1 MMGPVLAACLLI
13 ILSTAWISQANGAT
27 CKKDGGVCT
36 CNDQTKNVDCSSKG
50 LTAIPSNIPV
60 ETTELRL
67 NFNSLSKLSPAAF
80 HGLSKLTYLSLTQNK
95 LQTLPPGVFD
105 HLVALGTLNLNNNQ
119 LKYLPPKIFDSLT
132 KLTYLTLNTNKLQSL
147 PEGVFDK
154 LAELKTLDLQNNQ
167 LQRVPDGVFD
177 SLLNLNTLDLSINAW
192 KLQRNQ
198 LKRVP
203 EGAFDKLQ
211 NIKDLRLEENPWD
224 CTCNDILY
232 MAKWLKKK
240 QDEGLGGVDTAGC
253 EEGGKAV
260 LEITEEEAAEDCVY
274 PNTTTAIPTTII
286 TTLASSNDDDIP
298 ELPVPQENFQK
309 FLGYQEPDHLPT
321 QPQCLMSISG
331 YLGLMM
337 SLVLTSAAILYV
349 IHFLKKA

>member
-50 LTAIPSNIPV
+50 LTAIPINIPAD
-60 ETTELRL
+60 TDRL
-67 NFNSLSKLSPAAF
+67 LLGSNKLSSLPHTAF
-80 HGLSKLTYLSLTQNK
+80 HGLNKLTFLDLNYNE

-105 HLVALGTLNLNNNQ
+105 QLNDLKTLDLQQNQ
-119 LKYLPPKIFDSLT
+119 LKSLPPKIFDKLT
-132 KLTYLTLNTNKLQSL
+132 KLTLLYLQNNQLQRV

-167 LQRVPDGVFD
+167 LRSVP
-177 SLLNLNTLDLSINAW
+177 N
-192 KLQRNQ
+192 
-198 LKRVP
+198 
-203 EGAFDKLQ
+203 GAFDYLS
-211 NIKDLRLEENPWD
+211 NIKTLWLQSNPWD
-224 CTCNDILY
+224 CSCKDILY
-232 MAKWLKKK
+232 LRDWINDNKDKVTGA
-240 QDEGLGGVDTAGC
+240 QDAACGDQQS
-253 EEGGKAV
+253 KAV

>member
-13 ILSTAWISQANGAT
+13 ILSTAWISQANGAL

-36 CNDQTKNVDCSSKG
+36 CNDKTKSVDCSYKE
-50 LTAIPSNIPV
+50 LTAIPSNIP
-60 ETTELRL
+60 TDTDRLELDY
-67 NFNSLSKLSPAAF
+67 NKLSSLPPTAF
-80 HGLSKLTYLSLTQNK
+80 HNLKELTYLNLDTNQ
-95 LQTLPPGVFD
+95 LQTLSEGVFD
-105 HLVALGTLNLNNNQ
+105 ELKNLETLRIQQNQ
-119 LKYLPPKIFDSLT
+119 LKSLPPKIFDKLT
-132 KLTYLTLNTNKLQSL
+132 KLTLLYLEDNKLQSL
-147 PEGVFDK
+147 PHGVFDK
-154 LAELKTLDLQNNQ
+154 LTELKTLSLHSNQ
-167 LQRVPDGVFD
+167 LR
-177 SLLNLNTLDLSINAW
+177 
-192 KLQRNQ
+192 
-198 LKRVP
+198 RVP
-203 EGAFDKLQ
+203 EGAFDYLSSLSLVTL
-211 NIKDLRLEENPWD
+211 NDNPWD
-224 CTCNDILY
+224 CSCNDILY
-232 MAKWLKKK
+232 LSKWIREK
-240 QDEGLGGVDTAGC
+240 EGKVNGIESATCVNK
-253 EEGGKAV
+253 KAV

>member
-67 NFNSLSKLSPAAF
+67 NFNSLSKLSPTAF
-80 HGLSKLTYLSLTQNK
+80 QSLTTLRQLYLSNNQ
-95 LQTLPPGVFD
+95 LQALPAGVFD
-105 HLVALGTLNLNNNQ
+105 QLKNLETLWLSENQ
-119 LKYLPPKIFDSLT
+119 LRSLPSKIFDSLT
-132 KLTYLTLNTNKLQSL
+132 KLTWLSLGYNELQRL
-147 PEGVFDK
+147 PKGVFDK
-154 LAELKTLDLQNNQ
+154 LTSLKELRLNNNQ
-167 LQRVPDGVFD
+167 LR
-177 SLLNLNTLDLSINAW
+177 
-192 KLQRNQ
+192 
-198 LKRVP
+198 RVP

-224 CTCNDILY
+224 CSCNDILY
-232 MAKWLKKK
+232 LSNWIREKKGTVSNIEAAEC
-240 QDEGLGGVDTAGC
+240 DGGT
-253 EEGGKAV
+253 KAV

>member
-13 ILSTAWISQANGAT
+13 ILSTAWVSQANGAT

-50 LTAIPSNIPV
+50 LTAIPINIPAD
-60 ETTELRL
+60 TDRL
-67 NFNSLSKLSPAAF
+67 DLQSNKLSSLPRTAF
-80 HGLSKLTYLSLTQNK
+80 HGLNKLTYLNLQWNK
-95 LQTLPPGVFD
+95 LQTLPAGVFD
-105 HLVALGTLNLNNNQ
+105 ELKNLETLRIQQNQ
-119 LKYLPPKIFDSLT
+119 LKSLPSGIFDKLT
-132 KLTYLTLNTNKLQSL
+132 KLTDLRLSSNKLQSL

-154 LAELKTLDLQNNQ
+154 LTKLTRLDLDYNQLKSLPSGVFDKLTELKDLSLQNNQ
-167 LQRVPDGVFD
+167 LQRVPDG
-177 SLLNLNTLDLSINAW
+177 
-192 KLQRNQ
+192 
-198 LKRVP
+198 
-203 EGAFDKLQ
+203 AFDYLS
-211 NIKDLRLEENPWD
+211 NIKTLWLDPNPWD
-224 CTCNDILY
+224 CSCRDILY
-232 MAKWLKKK
+232 LSNWIREKKGTVSNIEAAEC
-240 QDEGLGGVDTAGC
+240 DGGT
-253 EEGGKAV
+253 KAV

-337 SLVLTSAAILYV
+337 FFVLISAAILYV

>member
-36 CNDQTKNVDCSSKG
+36 CNGQTKNVDCSSKG
-50 LTAIPSNIPV
+50 LTATPSNIP
-60 ETTELRL
+60 TDTDRL
-67 NFNSLSKLSPAAF
+67 DLQSNKLSSLPRTAF
-80 HGLSKLTYLSLTQNK
+80 HGLNKLTYLDLNYNK

-105 HLVALGTLNLNNNQ
+105 HLVTLETLGLSNNQ
-119 LKYLPPKIFDSLT
+119 LK
-132 KLTYLTLNTNKLQSL
+132 SL

-154 LAELKTLDLQNNQ
+154 LTKLTRLELGSNQ
-167 LQRVPDGVFD
+167 LR
-177 SLLNLNTLDLSINAW
+177 S
-192 KLQRNQ
+192 
-198 LKRVP
+198 VP
-203 EGAFDKLQ
+203 EGAFESLSSLN
-211 NIKDLRLEENPWD
+211 NIMLTNNPWD

-337 SLVLTSAAILYV
+337 FFVLISAAILYV

>member
-36 CNDQTKNVDCSSKG
+36 CNDQTKNVDCSYKE
-50 LTAIPSNIPV
+50 LTAIPSNIP
-60 ETTELRL
+60 TDTDRL
-67 NFNSLSKLSPAAF
+67 VLQGNKLSSLPRTAF
-80 HGLSKLTYLSLTQNK
+80 HNLNKLTFLSLGTNQ
-95 LQTLPPGVFD
+95 LQTLPAGVFD
-105 HLVALGTLNLNNNQ
+105 QLRNLETLYLQYNE
-119 LKYLPPKIFDSLT
+119 LKSLPSGIFDKLT
-132 KLTYLTLNTNKLQSL
+132 KITYLDLYENKLQRL

-154 LAELKTLDLQNNQ
+154 LTELKTLNLEINQ
-167 LQRVPDGVFD
+167 LR
-177 SLLNLNTLDLSINAW
+177 S
-192 KLQRNQ
+192 
-198 LKRVP
+198 VP
-203 EGAFDKLQ
+203 EGAFESLSSLN
-211 NIKDLRLEENPWD
+211 NIMLTNNPWD
-224 CTCNDILY
+224 CTRNDILY

-337 SLVLTSAAILYV
+337 FFVLISAAILYV

>member
-36 CNDQTKNVDCSSKG
+36 CNDNTKSVDCSYKE
-50 LTAIPSNIPV
+50 LTAIPSNIPTDTDRLV
-60 ETTELRL
+60 LNYNKLRELEP
-67 NFNSLSKLSPAAF
+67 KAF
-80 HGLSKLTYLSLTQNK
+80 HHLNKLTYLNLQFNK
-95 LQTLPPGVFD
+95 LQTLPAGVFD
-105 HLVALGTLNLNNNQ
+105 QLKNLETLWLRENQ
-119 LKYLPPKIFDSLT
+119 LKSLPSGIFDKLT
-132 KLTYLTLNTNKLQSL
+132 KITYLDLNTNKLQSL
-147 PEGVFDK
+147 PEGVFDNLAK
-154 LAELKTLDLQNNQ
+154 LTRLDLQINQ
-167 LQRVPDGVFD
+167 LRSVP
-177 SLLNLNTLDLSINAW
+177 N
-192 KLQRNQ
+192 
-198 LKRVP
+198 
-203 EGAFDKLQ
+203 GAFDYLS
-211 NIKDLRLEENPWD
+211 NIKTLWLQSNPWD
-224 CTCNDILY
+224 CSCKDILY
-232 MAKWLKKK
+232 LRDWINDNKEVTGA
-240 QDEGLGGVDTAGC
+240 QDAACGDQQS
-253 EEGGKAV
+253 KAV
-260 LEITEEEAAEDCVY
+260 LDVTEEEAAEDCVY

>member
-36 CNDQTKNVDCSSKG
+36 CNDNTKSVDCSSKG

-60 ETTELRL
+60 DTDRLELHM
-67 NFNSLSKLSPAAF
+67 NKLSSLPHTAF
-80 HGLSKLTYLSLTQNK
+80 HGLNKLTNLNLNYNK
-95 LQTLPPGVFD
+95 LQTLPAGVFD
-105 HLVALGTLNLNNNQ
+105 HLVNLDYLSLSTNE

-132 KLTYLTLNTNKLQSL
+132 KLTWLNLERNKLQSL
-147 PEGVFDK
+147 PHGVFDNLAK
-154 LAELKTLDLQNNQ
+154 LTRLELFNNQ
-167 LQRVPDGVFD
+167 LRRVPDG
-177 SLLNLNTLDLSINAW
+177 
-192 KLQRNQ
+192 
-198 LKRVP
+198 
-203 EGAFDKLQ
+203 AFDYMSKL
-211 NIKDLRLEENPWD
+211 NWITLENNPWD
-224 CTCNDILY
+224 CSCRDILY
-232 MAKWLKKK
+232 LSNWIREKKGTVSNIEAAEC
-240 QDEGLGGVDTAGC
+240 DGGT
-253 EEGGKAV
+253 KAV
-260 LEITEEEAAEDCVY
+260 LDVTEEEAAEDCVY

>member
-36 CNDQTKNVDCSSKG
+36 CNDQTKNVDCSNIK

-67 NFNSLSKLSPAAF
+67 NFNSLSKLSPTAF
-80 HGLSKLTYLSLTQNK
+80 HSLTSLTLLSLDGNK
-95 LQTLPPGVFD
+95 LQALPAGVFD
-105 HLVALGTLNLNNNQ
+105 QLVELDRLELGTNQ
-119 LKYLPPKIFDSLT
+119 LKSLPPKIFDKLT
-132 KLTYLTLNTNKLQSL
+132 KLTLLYLYENKLQSL
-147 PEGVFDK
+147 PHGVFDK
-154 LAELKTLDLQNNQ
+154 LTELK
-167 LQRVPDGVFD
+167 
-177 SLLNLNTLDLSINAW
+177 DLS
-192 KLQRNQ
+192 LQRNQ
-198 LKRVP
+198 LQSVP
-203 EGAFDKLQ
+203 RGTFDSLSSLNMLQ
-211 NIKDLRLEENPWD
+211 LHNNPWD
-224 CTCNDILY
+224 CSCRDILY
-232 MAKWLKKK
+232 LSNWIREKKGTVSNIEAAEC
-240 QDEGLGGVDTAGC
+240 DGGT
-253 EEGGKAV
+253 KAV

-337 SLVLTSAAILYV
+337 FFVLISAAILYV

>member
-36 CNDQTKNVDCSSKG
+36 CNDNTKSVDCSSKG
-50 LTAIPSNIPV
+50 LTAIPSNIP
-60 ETTELRL
+60 TDTDRLELDY
-67 NFNSLSKLSPAAF
+67 NKLSSLPNKAF
-80 HGLSKLTYLSLTQNK
+80 HNLNKLTFLSLGTNQ

-105 HLVALGTLNLNNNQ
+105 HLVELDELHLNYNQ
-119 LKYLPPKIFDSLT
+119 LKSLPSGIFDKLT
-132 KLTYLTLNTNKLQSL
+132 KITYLDLQNNKLQSL
-147 PEGVFDK
+147 PHGVFDK
-154 LAELKTLDLQNNQ
+154 LTELKTLYLNNNQ
-167 LQRVPDGVFD
+167 LQSLPKGVFD
-177 SLLNLNTLDLSINAW
+177 KLTELKELSLQI
-192 KLQRNQ
+192 NQ
-198 LKRVP
+198 LRRVP
-203 EGAFDKLQ
+203 EGAFDFLSSISNVQ
-211 NIKDLRLEENPWD
+211 LYGNPWD
-224 CTCNDILY
+224 CTCNEHLY

-253 EEGGKAV
+253 GEGGKAV
-260 LEITEEEAAEDCVY
+260 LDVTEEEAAEDCVY
-274 PNTTTAIPTTII
+274 PNNTTAIPTTII

-321 QPQCLMSISG
+321 QPQRLMSISG